1 MAIYEIPSYK
11 LAGCTFRL
19 SESVGRARI
28 GSGTVV
34 SLTET
39 MDAVFRVDVLTIP
52 LSPANRAAWL
62 AWKAKL
68 RGGLDLFSMYD
79 VTKKNPLN
87 YPTATA
93 STDISGSWDGTADVT
108 SLGASGAMGL
118 ASLPASYVISAG
130 DYIALEEGSR
140 YDLYQVSANVTAN
153 GSGVASVSVRPYIRT
168 GIFTTSA
175 VARLWRPK
183 ATFVI
188 EPESWSESAGL
199 VPSPISFSGIQR
211 I

>member
-1 MAIYEIPSYK
+1 
-11 LAGCTFRL
+11 
-19 SESVGRARI
+19 
-28 GSGTVV
+28 
-34 SLTET
+34 
-39 MDAVFRVDVLTIP
+39 MDAVFRVDVVTIP
-52 LSPANRAAWL
+52 LSPASRADWL

-87 YPTATA
+87 YKGAIL
-93 STDISGSWDGTADVT
+93 STDISAAWDGTADVT

-118 ASLPASYVISAG
+118 ASLPANYVLSLG
-130 DYIALEEGSR
+130 DYIALEESGR
-140 YDLYQVSANVTAN
+140 YDLYQVSATVTAN
-153 GSGVASVSVRPYIRT
+153 GSGVASISVRPYIRT
-168 GIFTTSA
+168 GIFTSSA
-175 VARLWRPK
+175 TARIFRPK

-199 VPSPISFSGIQR
+199 VPSAISFTGIQR